1 LAYNTYITAAIA
13 LLGLGVSLPFLGPT
27 KQDTRFQPI
36 PISMSQAVEAAEMV
50 IPGQAIDARLEI
62 VEGSPVYAIH
72 ILDVDNSLSTV
83 KVNGEDGE
91 ITVVLHSDDQQ
102 QGDELIR
109 FEQGGSI

>member
-1 LAYNTYITAAIA
+1 MTAAIA
-13 LLGLGVSLPFLGPT
+13 LLGLGVSLPFMGPT
-27 KQDTRFQPI
+27 EENTRFQSI

-72 ILDVDNSLSTV
+72 ILSIDNSLSTV

-91 ITVVLHSDDQQ
+91 VTVVLDSDEQQ
-102 QGDELIR
+102 QVDELIR
-109 FEQGGSI
+109 SEQGGSI

>member
-1 LAYNTYITAAIA
+1 VAYNIYMTAAIA
-13 LLGLGVSLPFLGPT
+13 LLGLGVSLPFMGPSEEA
-27 KQDTRFQPI
+27 TRFHTI

-72 ILDVDNSLSTV
+72 ILGVDNSLSTV
-83 KVNGEDGE
+83 KVDGEDGE
-91 ITVVLHSDDQQ
+91 VTVVLDSEEQQ

-109 FEQGGSI
+109 SEQGGSI